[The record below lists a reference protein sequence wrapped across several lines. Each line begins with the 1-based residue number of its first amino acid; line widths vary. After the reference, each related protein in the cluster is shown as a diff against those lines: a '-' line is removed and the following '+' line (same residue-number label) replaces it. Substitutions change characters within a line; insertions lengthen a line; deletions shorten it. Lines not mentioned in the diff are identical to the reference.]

1 MCFECSRNCA
11 SELAALPQAHEC
23 AALRVS
29 SRGVRNGGG
38 LDWDSVERDWGSR
51 RLASCFACCLQA
63 NCSQSCAPLYGAL
76 PSPSASQSQSL
87 SASGGVGAGVGRAC
101 PARECV
107 ASPAL
112 QMRVRPAFPSRP
124 SDFYCHV
131 EPNRNQLLYRFS
143 FQLLFREQPLGPVQ
157 TAHLQLSPPTA
168 ASSPS
173 SRSDAPL
180 SFRTQHLFLTAT
192 YSSGISKVRY
202 TYCTIVRAILC
213 TSRCTFSRFCHHEI

>member
-1 MCFECSRNCA
+1 M
-11 SELAALPQAHEC
+11 
-23 AALRVS
+23 LRVS
-29 SRGVRNGGG
+29 SRGARNGGG
-38 LDWDSVERDWGSR
+38 LDWASAERDWGSR

-76 PSPSASQSQSL
+76 PSPRQSPS
-87 SASGGVGAGVGRAC
+87 AGVGRAC

-157 TAHLQLSPPTA
+157 TARLQLSSPTA

-192 YSSGISKVRY
+192 YSSGISKVGY
-202 TYCTIVRAILC
+202 TIVEQFFDIVAYDANVNMSVLVVFAITKYVLR
-213 TSRCTFSRFCHHEI
+213 S